1 MGTIAKYSTR
11 STSNFLTR
19 KAVIPYSDGMGIS
32 DTFPKLASCGPDGVP
47 ALVDALIAEAR
58 RRRASDL
65 HLEPGKSCVLAR
77 LRVDG
82 VLEKLAEL
90 PLALAPN
97 LAARCKILAGL
108 LTYRL
113 DIPQEGGFR
122 DTIGEGRISTFP
134 VVYGEKV
141 VFRFFQSER
150 LDDLA
155 NLGFDTAIVGGLMQ
169 ALDLRDGMLLVTGPS
184 GSGKTTTIYTCLQR
198 LAAAG
203 RQVCT
208 LEDPV
213 EREIAGI
220 TQSSIRPAAGFDF
233 ACGLRSLLRQDPDVI
248 MIGEIRDRETAESAL
263 RAGLTGHMVI
273 ATIHASS
280 ASGAASRL
288 LDMGLEPYLL
298 TGSLRAVLHQRL
310 VRRTIQADEQY
321 GRFPLAELL
330 IPGKRFRQAMLARAD
345 TDALEGAAVADGL
358 VSLAEAARVAV
369 TTGKTTLEE
378 VVRAL
383 GAEIAG
389 KMEAVRDMASPGK

>member
-1 MGTIAKYSTR
+1 
-11 STSNFLTR
+11 
-19 KAVIPYSDGMGIS
+19 
-32 DTFPKLASCGPDGVP
+32 
-47 ALVDALIAEAR
+47 
-58 RRRASDL
+58 
-65 HLEPGKSCVLAR
+65 
-77 LRVDG
+77 
-82 VLEKLAEL
+82 
-90 PLALAPN
+90 
-97 LAARCKILAGL
+97 
-108 LTYRL
+108 
-113 DIPQEGGFR
+113 
-122 DTIGEGRISTFP
+122 
-134 VVYGEKV
+134 
-141 VFRFFQSER
+141 
-150 LDDLA
+150 
-155 NLGFDTAIVGGLMQ
+155 
-169 ALDLRDGMLLVTGPS
+169 
-184 GSGKTTTIYTCLQR
+184 
-198 LAAAG
+198 
-203 RQVCT
+203 
-208 LEDPV
+208 V

-345 TDALEGAAVADGL
+345 TDALEGAALADGL
-358 VSLAEAARVAV
+358 VSLAEAARLAV

>member
-1 MGTIAKYSTR
+1 MGTS
-11 STSNFLTR
+11 
-19 KAVIPYSDGMGIS
+19 VP
-32 DTFPKLASCGPDGVP
+32 FPKLASCGPDGVP

-65 HLEPGKSCVLAR
+65 HLEPGKNNVLAR

-82 VLEKLAEL
+82 VLESLAEL

-97 LAARCKILAGL
+97 LAARCKIIAGL

-113 DIPQEGGFR
+113 DIPQEGGFH
-122 DTIGEGRISTFP
+122 DATGEGRISTFP
-134 VVYGEKV
+134 VVHGEKV
-141 VFRFFQSER
+141 VFRFFQSEAIA
-150 LDDLA
+150 DLA
-155 NLGFDTAIVGGLMQ
+155 NLGFEPDVVSGLIQ

-213 EREIAGI
+213 EREITGI

-310 VRRTIQADEQY
+310 VRRAHLADGQH

-330 IPGKRFRQAMLARAD
+330 LPGRRFREAVLARAD
-345 TDALEGAAVADGL
+345 AEVLDRAAITDGL
-358 VSLAEAARVAV
+358 VPLAEAAQAAVAS
-369 TTGKTTLEE
+369 GKTTAAD

-383 GAEIAG
+383 GAEMAG
-389 KMEAVRDMASPGK
+389 KMEAARDMAAPGK

>member
-1 MGTIAKYSTR
+1 
-11 STSNFLTR
+11 
-19 KAVIPYSDGMGIS
+19 MGIS
-32 DTFPKLASCGPDGVP
+32 DSFPKLASCGPDGVP

-65 HLEPGKSCVLAR
+65 HLEPGKNCVLAR

-82 VLEKLAEL
+82 VLEQLAEL

-213 EREIAGI
+213 EYPVTMMRQTSVAEVNKV
-220 TQSSIRPAAGFDF
+220 DF
-233 ACGLRSLLRQDPDVI
+233 ANGIRSIMRQDPDIILV
-248 MIGEIRDRETAESAL
+248 GEMRDHDTAEMAFRAAMTGHQVFSTLHTNSAL
-263 RAGLTGHMVI
+263 GTFP
-273 ATIHASS
+273 
-280 ASGAASRL
+280 RL
-288 LDMGLEPYLL
+288 LDIGISPDIMSGNII
-298 TGSLRAVLHQRL
+298 GVVAQRL
-310 VRRTIQADEQY
+310 VRVLCQHC
-321 GRFPLAELL
+321 
-330 IPGKRFRQAMLARAD
+330 K
-345 TDALEGAAVADGL
+345 
-358 VSLAEAARVAV
+358 EA
-369 TTGKTTLEE
+369 
-378 VVRAL
+378 
-383 GAEIAG
+383 
-389 KMEAVRDMASPGK
+389 